1 MLRIRLRCASPKI
14 SIRSRH
20 SRRTVPIR
28 RSAYPPIVP
37 LSFTLKSI
45 QQMMGRPTPIT
56 WNHRVLL
63 IEEHGEKSYCIH
75 EVHYDEDGSVM
86 GWTQNAI
93 AVFVPSFA
101 ELILMSPA
109 ALFSEEA
116 FRRTWNEGRRLPSMR
131 PLQVVAQTRKQNLRG
146 LSHFLFDK
154 VGSARILCKA
164 VAPVLPDGCAPR

>member
-1 MLRIRLRCASPKI
+1 MLRRSCSPVAT
-14 SIRSRH
+14 RD
-20 SRRTVPIR
+20 P
-28 RSAYPPIVP
+28 ADE

-101 ELILMSPA
+101 ELW
-109 ALFSEEA
+109 F
-116 FRRTWNEGRRLPSMR
+116 
-131 PLQVVAQTRKQNLRG
+131 QVTG
-146 LSHFLFDK
+146 I
-154 VGSARILCKA
+154 VGSVI
-164 VAPVLPDGCAPR
+164 

>member
-1 MLRIRLRCASPKI
+1 MSGATIDRFRSDKFRRKHAGSVPRFNRTLRLQVINRDVL
-14 SIRSRH
+14 
-20 SRRTVPIR
+20 
-28 RSAYPPIVP
+28 P

-63 IEEHGEKSYCIH
+63 TEEQGEKSYCIH

-101 ELILMSPA
+101 ELILM
-109 ALFSEEA
+109 
-116 FRRTWNEGRRLPSMR
+116 
-131 PLQVVAQTRKQNLRG
+131 
-146 LSHFLFDK
+146 
-154 VGSARILCKA
+154 
-164 VAPVLPDGCAPR
+164 

>member
-1 MLRIRLRCASPKI
+1 MA
-14 SIRSRH
+14 
-20 SRRTVPIR
+20 R
-28 RSAYPPIVP
+28 RSSKVP

-63 IEEHGEKSYCIH
+63 TEEQGEKSYCIH

-101 ELILMSPA
+101 ELILM
-109 ALFSEEA
+109 
-116 FRRTWNEGRRLPSMR
+116 
-131 PLQVVAQTRKQNLRG
+131 
-146 LSHFLFDK
+146 
-154 VGSARILCKA
+154 
-164 VAPVLPDGCAPR
+164 

>member
-1 MLRIRLRCASPKI
+1 MNLNKWGTSKMDRRDQELLDKQMRRL
-14 SIRSRH
+14 
-20 SRRTVPIR
+20 T
-28 RSAYPPIVP
+28 PPRNDP

-93 AVFVPSFA
+93 AVF
-101 ELILMSPA
+101 
-109 ALFSEEA
+109 
-116 FRRTWNEGRRLPSMR
+116 R
-131 PLQVVAQTRKQNLRG
+131 P
-146 LSHFLFDK
+146 
-154 VGSARILCKA
+154 IIC
-164 VAPVLPDGCAPR
+164 

>member
-1 MLRIRLRCASPKI
+1 MRDFDVEPRYAISEDRLYLNGGSSGQR
-14 SIRSRH
+14 
-20 SRRTVPIR
+20 
-28 RSAYPPIVP
+28 VP

-75 EVHYDEDGSVM
+75 EVNYDEDGSVM

-101 ELILMSPA
+101 ELILM
-109 ALFSEEA
+109 
-116 FRRTWNEGRRLPSMR
+116 
-131 PLQVVAQTRKQNLRG
+131 
-146 LSHFLFDK
+146 
-154 VGSARILCKA
+154 
-164 VAPVLPDGCAPR
+164 

>member
-1 MLRIRLRCASPKI
+1 MRTLADSTKDRPTKAIMLRIAHDYGAAP
-14 SIRSRH
+14 
-20 SRRTVPIR
+20 VG
-28 RSAYPPIVP
+28 P

-101 ELILMSPA
+101 ELILM
-109 ALFSEEA
+109 
-116 FRRTWNEGRRLPSMR
+116 
-131 PLQVVAQTRKQNLRG
+131 
-146 LSHFLFDK
+146 
-154 VGSARILCKA
+154 
-164 VAPVLPDGCAPR
+164 

>member
-1 MLRIRLRCASPKI
+1 MHHRRNRGSTETALRTTAGRC
-14 SIRSRH
+14 
-20 SRRTVPIR
+20 
-28 RSAYPPIVP
+28 VP

-93 AVFVPSFA
+93 AVLVPSFA
-101 ELILMSPA
+101 ELILM
-109 ALFSEEA
+109 
-116 FRRTWNEGRRLPSMR
+116 
-131 PLQVVAQTRKQNLRG
+131 
-146 LSHFLFDK
+146 
-154 VGSARILCKA
+154 
-164 VAPVLPDGCAPR
+164 

>member
-1 MLRIRLRCASPKI
+1 MLVSIFNLPLCAS
-14 SIRSRH
+14 SSH
-20 SRRTVPIR
+20 T
-28 RSAYPPIVP
+28 

-93 AVFVPSFA
+93 AVLVPSFA
-101 ELILMSPA
+101 ELILM
-109 ALFSEEA
+109 
-116 FRRTWNEGRRLPSMR
+116 
-131 PLQVVAQTRKQNLRG
+131 
-146 LSHFLFDK
+146 
-154 VGSARILCKA
+154 
-164 VAPVLPDGCAPR
+164 